1 MIEFKDMQVKA
12 SEYLLTI
19 PCFGEAYNNDR
30 TKEKKHFHDLLLY
43 IFFMYDTRSPYCE
56 YPDEVRHSIVVKDIF
71 RGVYPNFDSR
81 VLAECKEVYQKAK
94 PIEQYLTEKALSTA
108 YKLADYLDNISFTE
122 KDEDGNYLYNPKDIV
137 AILKSIGD
145 IISSLKNLRK
155 QSKQAI
161 EDDTFI
167 DKELFEDM

>member
-1 MIEFKDMQVKA
+1 MIEFRDMEVKA

-19 PCFGEAYNNDR
+19 PCFKNAYKNDKS
-30 TKEKKHFHDLLLY
+30 KEKKNFHDLLLY
-43 IFFMYDTRSPYCE
+43 IFFMYDTRSPYSE
-56 YPDEVRHSIVVKDIF
+56 YPDNIRHNVVVKDIF
-71 RGVYPNFDSR
+71 RNDPPQFNE
-81 VLAECKEVYQKAK
+81 VLLNECREVYQKAK

-108 YKLADYLDNISFTE
+108 YKLADYLDSISFTE
-122 KDEDGNYLYNPKDIV
+122 KDDEGNFVHNPKDIV

-161 EDDTFI
+161 EDDNFV
-167 DKELFEDM
+167 DKEMFEDM